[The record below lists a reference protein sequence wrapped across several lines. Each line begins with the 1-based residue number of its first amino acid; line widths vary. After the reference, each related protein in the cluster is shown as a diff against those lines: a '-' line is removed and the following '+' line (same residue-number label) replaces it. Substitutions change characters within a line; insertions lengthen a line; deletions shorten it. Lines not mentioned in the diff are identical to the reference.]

1 MIRNINKCL
10 VALAVGL
17 ALFASGFPSSARGAG
32 ALQARAY
39 LPALSANG
47 NCAMNAQESAILTS
61 MRSDSRQMR
70 PQLVCS
76 PALRQAAYFHAQ
88 DMVNRNYFDHSTP
101 QPNSIGPNQMA
112 RNAGYVL
119 PTFYNGSSTGNNIE
133 SIAGG
138 FATASSVWSGWMGS
152 PGHQNHLL
160 GLLPFYAEQIDFG
173 IAYIYDAN
181 STYRH
186 YWVVMTARK
195 GP

>member
-32 ALQARAY
+32 ALTPRAFI
-39 LPALSANG
+39 PGVQSSG
-47 NCAMNAQESAILTS
+47 NCSMSAQESAVLTS

-70 PQLVCS
+70 LQLVCS

-88 DMVNRNYFDHSTP
+88 DMANRGYFSHSTP
-101 QPNSIGPNQMA
+101 PPDSIGPNQMA

-119 PTFYNGSSTGNNIE
+119 PTFYDISLTGNNIE
-133 SIAGG
+133 SIAAGYP
-138 FATASSVWSGWMGS
+138 TASSVWNGWMAS
-152 PGHQNHLL
+152 PSHQNHLL

-173 IAYIYDAN
+173 IAYAYNAN
-181 STYRH
+181 SYYGH
-186 YWVVMTARK
+186 YWVVITARK